1 MLLVDGFET
10 VSGAFTARIIT
21 ILFVFDMMMM
31 RRRREYLREF
41 LRHAGKDLL
50 KTEKDKKSSPAHSFL
65 SSKVFLSLSLS
76 LSFICCELK
85 VQRQKRRDTEE
96 RVINEIN
103 VMSASMST
111 SMALGARHSVAQR
124 KKVSSSSS
132 SRPKHFRRGR
142 HTAITTVV
150 PKAAVSEPQDKAEAA
165 AARLKQLEEMQMDED
180 ANKEVISSGVR
191 QAFPL
196 SMVIGQEKIKS
207 ALLLGGVDGALGGIA
222 ISGKRGTAKSIMAR
236 GLHALLPP
244 IEVVK
249 GSYANSDPEN
259 PREWETGLANIVQK
273 NPKTGNI
280 ETFIKEAPF
289 VQVPLGVTE
298 DRLVGTVDIEESMKQ
313 GKTVFQPGL
322 LAEAH
327 RGILYV
333 DEINLLDDS
342 VSNLLLSV
350 LAEGVNVVEREGIT
364 LRHPCRPLLIATFN
378 PEEGQ
383 LREHLL
389 DRIAVTLSADQVMK
403 FEDRVS
409 AVDQAMGFQDQ
420 ADISVKNAAE
430 ATDGIKST
438 IILAREWLK
447 ECTISREQVE
457 YLVKEATRGKVQG
470 HRAELFAVRAAKA
483 LAALDGRSKVNAD
496 DLKEAVR
503 LVIIPRS
510 ELSDME
516 EPPPPEDEQPPPPPP
531 PPEDNMDDDEDQD
544 EDEDEDEN
552 EEEEEDDVP
561 DIPEEF
567 VFDAEGVVMDDE
579 VMQFAKA
586 TNRSGGRSGRSK
598 NVIFS
603 QDRGR
608 YIKPVLPKG
617 NTIRLAVDATLR
629 AAAPYQAARR
639 NRDPN
644 AEKKKVYVEK
654 GDMRAKKLARKSG
667 ALIIF
672 LVDASGSMALNRM
685 NASKGAALSILE
697 DSYKSRDQV
706 CIIPFR
712 GDEAEV
718 LLPPSRSISMARN
731 RLDTM
736 PCGGGSPLA
745 HGLSVAARTGINA
758 MSSGD
763 VSRVTV
769 VCLTD
774 GRANVALGKSMGDPE
789 FMSPDAPKLSNEEL
803 QSEVYDMAKLMTG
816 NGMSLLVIDTEN
828 KFVSSGMA
836 EEMAQK
842 CGGKYYYLPNGTDQ
856 EIAAATANA
865 MAESKA

>member
-1 MLLVDGFET
+1 
-10 VSGAFTARIIT
+10 
-21 ILFVFDMMMM
+21 
-31 RRRREYLREF
+31 
-41 LRHAGKDLL
+41 
-50 KTEKDKKSSPAHSFL
+50 
-65 SSKVFLSLSLS
+65 
-76 LSFICCELK
+76 
-85 VQRQKRRDTEE
+85 
-96 RVINEIN
+96 
-103 VMSASMST
+103 
-111 SMALGARHSVAQR
+111 
-124 KKVSSSSS
+124 
-132 SRPKHFRRGR
+132 
-142 HTAITTVV
+142 
-150 PKAAVSEPQDKAEAA
+150 
-165 AARLKQLEEMQMDED
+165 
-180 ANKEVISSGVR
+180 
-191 QAFPL
+191 
-196 SMVIGQEKIKS
+196 
-207 ALLLGGVDGALGGIA
+207 
-222 ISGKRGTAKSIMAR
+222 
-236 GLHALLPP
+236 
-244 IEVVK
+244 
-249 GSYANSDPEN
+249 
-259 PREWETGLANIVQK
+259 
-273 NPKTGNI
+273 
-280 ETFIKEAPF
+280 
-289 VQVPLGVTE
+289 
-298 DRLVGTVDIEESMKQ
+298 
-313 GKTVFQPGL
+313 
-322 LAEAH
+322 
-327 RGILYV
+327 
-333 DEINLLDDS
+333 
-342 VSNLLLSV
+342 
-350 LAEGVNVVEREGIT
+350 

-544 EDEDEDEN
+544 EDEDENEN

-774 GRANVALGKSMGDPE
+774 GRANVALGKSMRDPE
-789 FMSPDAPKLSNEEL
+789 FISPDAPKLSNEEL

>member
-1 MLLVDGFET
+1 MQ
-10 VSGAFTARIIT
+10 
-21 ILFVFDMMMM
+21 
-31 RRRREYLREF
+31 
-41 LRHAGKDLL
+41 
-50 KTEKDKKSSPAHSFL
+50 EKIFKKQKKIKRALPHTPSSPQKYF
-65 SSKVFLSLSLS
+65 LSLS

-150 PKAAVSEPQDKAEAA
+150 PKAAVSEPQDKAAAA

-544 EDEDEDEN
+544 EDEDENEN

-567 VFDAEGVVMDDE
+567 VLMPKELSWTTKSCNLPKPRIEVAGDPVVRKMSSFRKTED
-579 VMQFAKA
+579 VTSSQFYPKA
-586 TNRSGGRSGRSK
+586 TR
-598 NVIFS
+598 F
-603 QDRGR
+603 D
-608 YIKPVLPKG
+608 
-617 NTIRLAVDATLR
+617 
-629 AAAPYQAARR
+629 
-639 NRDPN
+639 
-644 AEKKKVYVEK
+644 
-654 GDMRAKKLARKSG
+654 
-667 ALIIF
+667 
-672 LVDASGSMALNRM
+672 
-685 NASKGAALSILE
+685 
-697 DSYKSRDQV
+697 
-706 CIIPFR
+706 
-712 GDEAEV
+712 
-718 LLPPSRSISMARN
+718 
-731 RLDTM
+731 
-736 PCGGGSPLA
+736 
-745 HGLSVAARTGINA
+745 
-758 MSSGD
+758 
-763 VSRVTV
+763 
-769 VCLTD
+769 
-774 GRANVALGKSMGDPE
+774 
-789 FMSPDAPKLSNEEL
+789 
-803 QSEVYDMAKLMTG
+803 
-816 NGMSLLVIDTEN
+816 
-828 KFVSSGMA
+828 
-836 EEMAQK
+836 
-842 CGGKYYYLPNGTDQ
+842 
-856 EIAAATANA
+856 
-865 MAESKA
+865 